1 MATNPRRFDDIR
13 LISFAE
19 ACEAL
24 NISSW
29 TLDRWIRRGLF
40 PAPIHLTPT
49 SPRQFRVR
57 DIAAHID
64 KRRRGRRV
72 KQQPRGAV
80 RQRLAQRARG

>member
-1 MATNPRRFDDIR
+1 MATNPQRFDDIR
-13 LISFAE
+13 LMSFSE

-24 NISSW
+24 GVCKW
-29 TLDRWIRRGLF
+29 TLDRWVRRGLF
-40 PAPIHLTPT
+40 PSPIHLTPT

-57 DIAAHID
+57 DIAHHLD

-80 RQRLAQRARG
+80 RQRLEQQQN